1 MKRKKTKSYW
11 VEDTPEKLDYIN
23 QTLYEENMKL
33 NKELAKYTRAFEI
46 LKERLEI
53 NFEKVEFD
61 EGQYPKLT
69 LNMVRIQN
77 KKSHRNMIISL
88 DLFKEE
94 YELLEE
100 LLNG

>member
-33 NKELAKYTRAFEI
+33 NKELAKYKRAFEI
-46 LKERLEI
+46 LKELLSLCKDVSLNGEVDFYTLYFTGELPYECYKRLTK
-53 NFEKVEFD
+53 EK
-61 EGQYPKLT
+61 
-69 LNMVRIQN
+69 
-77 KKSHRNMIISL
+77 
-88 DLFKEE
+88 

-100 LLNG
+100 LMKDD